1 MSLLTGVYSIEFLYM
16 YIVSVDVISEFNKYE
31 NANNKD
37 FMTFI
42 FKDGVNIN
50 NKMVIIKIIIN
61 VKKRAHKFRFISYEF
76 FSPSITNIDSRYVLK
91 QAKWAL
97 KWLLRRKLRIM
108 KRKRLSHDL
117 KYM

>member
-42 FKDGVNIN
+42 FEDGVNTI
-50 NKMVIIKIIIN
+50 IIKIIIN

-76 FSPSITNIDSRYVLK
+76 FLPSIT
-91 QAKWAL
+91 
-97 KWLLRRKLRIM
+97 
-108 KRKRLSHDL
+108 
-117 KYM
+117 